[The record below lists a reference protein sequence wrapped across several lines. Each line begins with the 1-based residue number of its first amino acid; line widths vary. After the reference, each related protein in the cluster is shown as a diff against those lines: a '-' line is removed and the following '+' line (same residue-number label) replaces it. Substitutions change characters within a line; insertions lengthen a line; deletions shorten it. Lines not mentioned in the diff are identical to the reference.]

1 MPGPA
6 FASGKYPCGVCRKEI
21 DVNSVYCCFCRCW
34 MDKRCSGLKA
44 RLVDTDFKNN
54 KHLPPPERNDRHKV
68 RLGSVEYKIEYQFCY
83 LGDILSSN
91 CWGGGG
97 VSSTTRV

>member
-1 MPGPA
+1 
-6 FASGKYPCGVCRKEI
+6 
-21 DVNSVYCCFCRCW
+21 

-91 CWGGGG
+91 CGGGG
-97 VSSTTRV
+97 GSKLYNPSLNRMEEIIIVATTPDIESVLT